1 MRAGLKLLALTILF
15 FTSSLI
21 LLSLINVEL
30 NPLGSTIVRTWC
42 EVRADVGSHNPTECL
57 TYFNSGRIVLE
68 EAISLSLFLFVIA
81 GTVLRME
88 WRVGLAGLSVVLLVL
103 SNIVPPSELVG
114 SAVSWDL
121 ILFLVGSMT
130 FAGILRELGVF
141 EYLAIQV
148 LRLGRSGFSLITLIC
163 LLSFVTAA
171 VLGEVTSILYVMMV
185 VLEVGTILKTD
196 VVPLIVLSVLATNTG
211 SAALPIGNPIGVY
224 IFFSAK
230 LDMSSFM
237 RYALPLAVANLIAL
251 LATSYLL
258 LRPYIKTLDRL
269 LKTFN
274 SNIEAY
280 LTTYYVSID
289 YRRERALSFGLITL
303 LTFILSV
310 SLNDYIATSLTHIF
324 GIPVDPHSLL
334 AFIPYIFVTSAFIII
349 PLEELN
355 KYLERSVDWPSL
367 LFFIFLFMLAYS
379 LSYTGVMARLAYI
392 LSTIGG
398 TALMLLPIVLVTSAA
413 LSSVLDNLSL
423 VVAFTPL
430 AMTLYDLGIVSKVV
444 FFALLFGGVFGGNF
458 TPVGSTAN
466 IVAIS
471 IAEKRKVRVA
481 WHTWFRIA
489 SILTGVQLLISLM
502 WVLFSM

>member
-289 YRRERALSFGLITL
+289 YRRKRALSFGLITL

-310 SLNDYIATSLTHIF
+310 SLNDYIAT
-324 GIPVDPHSLL
+324 
-334 AFIPYIFVTSAFIII
+334 
-349 PLEELN
+349 
-355 KYLERSVDWPSL
+355 
-367 LFFIFLFMLAYS
+367 
-379 LSYTGVMARLAYI
+379 
-392 LSTIGG
+392 
-398 TALMLLPIVLVTSAA
+398 
-413 LSSVLDNLSL
+413 
-423 VVAFTPL
+423 
-430 AMTLYDLGIVSKVV
+430 
-444 FFALLFGGVFGGNF
+444 
-458 TPVGSTAN
+458 
-466 IVAIS
+466 
-471 IAEKRKVRVA
+471 
-481 WHTWFRIA
+481 
-489 SILTGVQLLISLM
+489 
-502 WVLFSM
+502 